1 MTNVWATRHRL
12 LTERLDE
19 LIGDNDDD
27 LARLAAAGYLLL
39 TRHQVNKRGRCA
51 VCEAFAVAM
60 TQPFP
65 IVTAW
70 LADVPAEVVLL
81 VGILGNISD
90 TDLARTIATAP
101 ALCRP
106 AATLLWSR
114 ARAGG
119 DLNDMVRA
127 RFAAAGFTELDY
139 ATLDRD
145 TWPAVGVVR
154 YDGPPMPLPTGKQL
168 FTFLR

>member
-1 MTNVWATRHRL
+1 MTNVWATRHRQ

-39 TRHQVNKRGRCA
+39 TRHQVNKRGRCRYCYRSRWWPMRRKTCA

-70 LADVPAEVVLL
+70 LADV
-81 VGILGNISD
+81 
-90 TDLARTIATAP
+90 
-101 ALCRP
+101 
-106 AATLLWSR
+106 
-114 ARAGG
+114 
-119 DLNDMVRA
+119 
-127 RFAAAGFTELDY
+127 
-139 ATLDRD
+139 
-145 TWPAVGVVR
+145 
-154 YDGPPMPLPTGKQL
+154 
-168 FTFLR
+168 